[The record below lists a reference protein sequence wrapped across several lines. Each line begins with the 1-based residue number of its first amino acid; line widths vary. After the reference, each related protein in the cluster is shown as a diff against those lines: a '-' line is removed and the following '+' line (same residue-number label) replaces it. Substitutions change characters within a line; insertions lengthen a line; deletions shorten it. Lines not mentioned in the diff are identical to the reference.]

1 MNSIDVHSIRE
12 LVFQAVSLAQGP
24 AELARIAGLPRST
37 VASWLRRGGGMTL
50 KSAIQLKRALVC
62 LKRRKRR
69 LAQYSEVTK
78 P

>member
-1 MNSIDVHSIRE
+1 MSSLDVHSIRA
-12 LVFQAVSLAQGP
+12 LVLQAVAFADGP
-24 AELARIAGLPRST
+24 TELARIAGLPRST

-50 KSAIQLKRALVC
+50 KSAIRLKRALVR

-69 LAQYSEVTK
+69 LAQFSEVTK